1 MVTRSHQKTENI
13 FKEQPRTAEKEGNSV
28 YKGDD

>member
-13 FKEQPRTAEKEGNSV
+13 FKEQIKTAEKEGIAI